1 MSYLQVSRAT
11 LVFVLL
17 LALCFGA
24 QAQALAGVSLTANPQ
39 SYTGFCPVDLRFVGL
54 VQISRT
60 PMAFNYQWLRSDGGT
75 TAKRVQRVNGNVAE
89 TRLVEG
95 WRLGSPGQNLRVSM
109 RLRVASGNTTMISDP
124 AVVTI
129 HCR

>member
-1 MSYLQVSRAT
+1 MSSLQVFRAAALFA
-11 LVFVLL
+11 LV
-17 LALCFGA
+17 LALCLGA
-24 QAQALAGVSLTANPQ
+24 NAQALSGVAVSANPQ
-39 SYTGFCPVDLRFVGL
+39 SYTGFCPVDLHFTGF

-60 PMAFNYQWLRSDGGT
+60 PMVFNYQWLRSDGAT
-75 TAKRVQRVNGNVAE
+75 TAKKMQRVNGNVAE

-95 WRLGSPGQNLRVSM
+95 WRVGVAGQNLRLSM